1 MAATAWV
8 MVVYAYA
15 LAYLH
20 LHAAGE
26 SFAFE
31 HDDELTF
38 RDFAGL
44 ALMVSSAGSHI
55 PAVPT
60 TRAGTRAMRGHTVI
74 AFVFNALVIAM
85 TVSLIT
91 NLVAAYAA

>member
-31 HDDELTF
+31 HDEEPTF

-44 ALMVSSAGSHI
+44 ALMVSSAGSAYPSRAPACGVHGARVQPLLRSPRVNSTFVAIHI
-55 PAVPT
+55 ARVRP
-60 TRAGTRAMRGHTVI
+60 
-74 AFVFNALVIAM
+74 
-85 TVSLIT
+85 
-91 NLVAAYAA
+91 